1 MTIQWYPGHMTRAKR
16 MIKEELKLVDGVL
29 EVVDARLP
37 ISSRNPD
44 LRSLT
49 SKPSMMVMTKTD
61 LADPQQTKQW
71 IEHWK
76 AQGETII
83 ATNLLQGQGLGEIRQ
98 MIAKAFPQL
107 KRVPRLLV
115 VGIPNVVKST
125 LINGLTKRR
134 AAGVGARPGVTKGK
148 QWLSAPGMQL
158 LDSPGILWPKFEDQE
173 VAKRLA
179 LVASIRD
186 EVFDQ
191 VEIVW
196 WLVDF
201 LERQYPGALAERY
214 GSFEADQTT
223 LEEIGRRRGCLLR
236 GGVVDLNQAAAVVLK
251 DFRTGKLGQI
261 TLDPSPG
268 SESDHENTG
277 E

>member
-16 MIKEELKLVDGVL
+16 MIKEELKLVDGLL

-37 ISSRNPD
+37 SSSRNPELGD
-44 LRSLT
+44 LT
-49 SKPSMMVMTKTD
+49 KKPRMIVLTKTD
-61 LADPQQTKQW
+61 LADPLQTKDW
-71 IEHWK
+71 TEYWK
-76 AQGETII
+76 AQGETIVGV
-83 ATNLLQGQGLGEIRQ
+83 NLLLGHGLGEIRQ
-98 MIAKAFPQL
+98 CVAKTFAEL
-107 KRVPRLLV
+107 KRLPRLLV
-115 VGIPNVVKST
+115 VGIPNVGKST
-125 LINGLTKRR
+125 LINGLTKRK
-134 AAGVGARPGVTKGK
+134 AAQVGARPGVTKGK

-196 WLVDF
+196 WF
-201 LERQYPGALAERY
+201 LEFLSQRYPSSLHGRY
-214 GSFEADQTT
+214 GSLGAADNV

-236 GGVVDLNQAAAVVLK
+236 GGVVDLHQAAALVLK
-251 DFRTGKLGQI
+251 DFRTGKFGTI

-268 SESDHENTG
+268 SELEHENVRD
-277 E
+277 

>member
-16 MIKEELKLVDGVL
+16 MIEEELKLVDGIL

-37 ISSRNPD
+37 LSSRNPE
-44 LRSLT
+44 LGNLT
-49 SKPSMMVMTKTD
+49 KKPRMIILTKTD
-61 LADPQQTKQW
+61 LADPEQTKEW
-71 IEHWK
+71 MEYWK
-76 AQGETII
+76 AQGETIVGVD
-83 ATNLLQGQGLGEIRQ
+83 LLQGRGLGEIRQ
-98 MIAKAFPQL
+98 CVANTFPSL
-107 KRVPRLLV
+107 RRLPRLLV
-115 VGIPNVVKST
+115 VGIPNVGKST
-125 LINGLTKRR
+125 LINGLTKRKG
-134 AAGVGARPGVTKGK
+134 AQVGARPGVTKGK

-191 VEIVW
+191 VEIAW
-196 WLVDF
+196 WF
-201 LERQYPGALAERY
+201 LEFLSQHYPHSLQERY
-214 GSFEADQTT
+214 GTLGADDTI

-236 GGVVDLNQAAAVVLK
+236 GGVVDLNQAAALVLK
-251 DFRTGKLGQI
+251 DFRTGKLGTI

-268 SESDHENTG
+268 SEQEHENDRD
-277 E
+277 

>member
-16 MIKEELKLVDGVL
+16 MIKEELKLVDGLL
-29 EVVDARLP
+29 EVVDARVP
-37 ISSRNPD
+37 ESSRNPD
-44 LRSLT
+44 LRDLT
-49 SKPSMMVMTKTD
+49 SKPRLIVLSKTD
-61 LADPQQTKQW
+61 LADPLQTREW
-71 IEHWK
+71 MEYWK
-76 AQGETII
+76 SQGEAIVETD
-83 ATNLLQGQGLGEIRQ
+83 LLQGQGLREIRAAVAQ
-98 MIAKAFPQL
+98 TFPNL
-107 KRVPRLLV
+107 KRHPRLLV
-115 VGIPNVVKST
+115 AGIPNVGKST

-186 EVFDQ
+186 EIFDQ

-196 WLVDF
+196 WLMQF
-201 LERQYPGALAERY
+201 LKEHYPDALPTRY
-214 GSFEADQTT
+214 GVIDEEDNA

-236 GGVVDLNQAAAVVLK
+236 GGIVDFNQAASSVLK
-251 DFRTGKLGQI
+251 DFRTGKLGRI
-261 TLDPSPG
+261 TLDLFSR
-268 SESDHENTG
+268 SESR
-277 E
+277 